1 MKTIYIDSDYKCHL
15 TDDGT
20 MTAVETDFFD
30 GICDTMLEGYRFVP
44 AGETWIR
51 HDGVVFQGEMIA
63 PWKPWQELDNAQ
75 REYERELVETLSA
88 ENTTLVDDM
97 AQMIEEVYQSD
108 MEMMGL

>member
-1 MKTIYIDSDYKCHL
+1 MKTIYIDSDFRCHL
-15 TDDGT
+15 RNDGAR
-20 MTAVETDFFD
+20 TAVETDFFD

-44 AGETWIR
+44 AGQTWTR
-51 HDGVVFQGEMIA
+51 DDGVVFQGEMVT
-63 PWKPWQELDNAQ
+63 PWKPWRELDVFQ
-75 REYERELVETLSA
+75 REYERELVTELTA